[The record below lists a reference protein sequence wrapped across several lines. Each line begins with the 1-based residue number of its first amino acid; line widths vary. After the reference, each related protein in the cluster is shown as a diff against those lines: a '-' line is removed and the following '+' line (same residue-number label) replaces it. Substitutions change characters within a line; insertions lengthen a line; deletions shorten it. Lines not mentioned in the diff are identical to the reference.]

1 MTLIGPTG
9 VMLVQKVFDPLDRPK
24 AQVMQ
29 YIGRKKPEGGWP
41 PGTYAAV
48 ISVLK
53 QGKSFAE
60 KRIFVQI

>member
-1 MTLIGPTG
+1 
-9 VMLVQKVFDPLDRPK
+9 
-24 AQVMQ
+24 MQ

-60 KRIFVQI
+60 KRIFIQI